1 MDTGFERCFAC
12 FFLYFQVGVAELKIA
27 VERTGG
33 IVVLAESFGHAVF
46 RDSLKR
52 VFQSTDYDLG
62 LSSKLVFLV
71 LMSGFKLCWLNDI
84 LVIFV

>member
-1 MDTGFERCFAC
+1 M
-12 FFLYFQVGVAELKIA
+12 GVAELKIA

-46 RDSLKR
+46 RDSLKH

-71 LMSGFKLCWLNDI
+71 FMSLFKLIQLMT
-84 LVIFV
+84 F

>member
-1 MDTGFERCFAC
+1 M
-12 FFLYFQVGVAELKIA
+12 GVAELKIA

-46 RDSLKR
+46 RDSLKH

-71 LMSGFKLCWLNDI
+71 LMSAFKLCWLNDI